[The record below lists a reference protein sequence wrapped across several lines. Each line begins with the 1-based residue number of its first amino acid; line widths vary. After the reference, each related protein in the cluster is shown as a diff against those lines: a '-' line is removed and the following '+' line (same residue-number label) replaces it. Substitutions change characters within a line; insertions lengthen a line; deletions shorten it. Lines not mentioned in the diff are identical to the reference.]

1 LTKFIVHYD
10 VPEHFVRMDAFLGT
24 ALAAKDALNAFN
36 VAFFDGKLQL
46 DLVVYAP
53 ESGGLVQ
60 RFGVKI
66 KDWSMPTLIVLG
78 GIAGTIQFFDT
89 PTVQGVFLEL
99 FGTTSAEMIVQAVR
113 EGKVAAIEYT
123 DRLDDFLKNE
133 TLYVETLLC
142 VVTSRTL
149 EIDRRVIDN
158 AKISSDLKHD
168 LASAQCYFYDSLIKD
183 PSIRAVGFSKEDDF
197 PIQRN
202 QFPERAIR
210 PPLKEEP
217 VASDW
222 IVGHFPIRVT
232 SPNFDKDDQAN
243 RKWKGRFRNG
253 QNVLFEML
261 DDDFWKK
268 LKSGEVK
275 FTETTEIEGQLAY
288 KNLNGRSR
296 DHRVIRVMS
305 VNSVKLAEP
314 LSEDDISARLGQ
326 FSREGSADLSDF
338 FS

>member
-1 LTKFIVHYD
+1 LTHFIVHYD
-10 VPEHFVRMDAFLGT
+10 VPQHFVRLDAFIGT
-24 ALAAKDALNAFN
+24 ASAAKDALNAFN
-36 VAFFDGKLQL
+36 LAFFDGKLQL

-66 KDWSMPTLIVLG
+66 NAWSKSLLLIG
-78 GIAGTIQFFDT
+78 AIPFFDT
-89 PTVQGVFLEL
+89 PTMQGVFMEL
-99 FGTTSAEMIVQAVR
+99 FGTTSEKMIVQAVH
-113 EGKVAAIEYT
+113 EGKIAAIEYIE
-123 DRLDDFLKNE
+123 RFDDLVKNE
-133 TLYVETLLC
+133 TQYVETLLC
-142 VVTSRTL
+142 VVTARTL
-149 EIDRRVIDN
+149 EIDRRLIDS

-202 QFPERAIR
+202 QFPERAIH

-243 RKWKGRFRNG
+243 RKWKGRFRTG

-275 FTETTEIEGQLAY
+275 FTETTEIEVQLAY

-305 VNSVKLAEP
+305 VNSVILADP
-314 LSEDDISARLGQ
+314 LTEAEIRAKVGAFSSAA
-326 FSREGSADLSDF
+326 SSDLKDF
-338 FS
+338 FF